1 MVPQFKRTRTAA
13 SPPPLELELIE
24 DPLRIEIAVEAP
36 TDPHEPRA
44 SAAPAE
50 GPSASLPPPEDGT
63 EDVEIIDVTES
74 AEPADEPSNE
84 NAERAPSRGKKKGRR
99 RRRSMK
105 PRAGQTA
112 EPGEAA
118 PEEGEAPEEDTAP
131 QAKPSLTLKIP
142 AQSQAGATALPDEEA
157 PDPDEP
163 RYCFC
168 NQVSYG
174 DVRPSVYTSAMHG

>member
-1 MVPQFKRTRTAA
+1 
-13 SPPPLELELIE
+13 
-24 DPLRIEIAVEAP
+24 
-36 TDPHEPRA
+36 
-44 SAAPAE
+44 
-50 GPSASLPPPEDGT
+50 
-63 EDVEIIDVTES
+63 
-74 AEPADEPSNE
+74 
-84 NAERAPSRGKKKGRR
+84 
-99 RRRSMK
+99 MK
-105 PRAGQTA
+105 LRAGQTA